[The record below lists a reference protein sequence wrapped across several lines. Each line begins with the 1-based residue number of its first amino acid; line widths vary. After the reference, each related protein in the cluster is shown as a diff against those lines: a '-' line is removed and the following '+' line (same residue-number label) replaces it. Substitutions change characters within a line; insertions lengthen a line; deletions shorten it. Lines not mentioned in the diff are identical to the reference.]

1 VSVDVPISRLAGGP
15 ARPHNGKVEDED
27 ATALMLEALF
37 EIRGRVRAIHYAV
50 VEDDDGEEEEEAEND
65 T

>member
-1 VSVDVPISRLAGGP
+1 MSRLAV
-15 ARPHNGKVEDED
+15 RKRRSHNGKVEDEE

-50 VEDDDGEEEEEAEND
+50 VEDDDGEEEEAEND